1 MGILIVCKGA
11 DFSGC
16 AVDKVEIP
24 TCNHIYD
31 AGVVTKTSTCA
42 EDGIITYTC
51 TLCGATKTEVVPA
64 VAHNYVDG
72 ACAVCGKAL
81 PVTIADYP
89 VQDGLQ
95 GLYDLGG
102 TAEASVTN
110 HAKNPTYTP
119 TSTPQLEGAYEM
131 ADNYVTFTGAG
142 NSCRMS
148 TYLRIPLV
156 EEGLT
161 YVALF
166 SVTEAGGKS
175 DRPIISNCNGSGG
188 VGFRLGNCGVRYVSN
203 GVAYAPPNYTY
214 DTPIVLDKFAI
225 LAVTFDANG
234 YRVVCY
240 TNNQLVEWDSKDT
253 VITDWGGGALQLGG
267 ESSAS
272 TSTATARIS
281 LAAIHT
287 GKLTDAQLE
296 EVCEFVYDYGTNT
309 KGLDIEQTVTRIA
322 KEEKI

>member
-1 MGILIVCKGA
+1 MGVLIRIKGA
-11 DFSGC
+11 KF
-16 AVDKVEIP
+16 VDPYIITTVEVP
-24 TCNHIYD
+24 TCKHVYD
-31 AGVVTKTSTCA
+31 DGVVTKTPTCT

-110 HAKNPTYTP
+110 HAQKPTYTP
-119 TSTPQLEGAYEM
+119 SGGTPKLEGVNEGDIAG
-131 ADNYVTFTGAG
+131 NYVTFSGATNG
-142 NSCRMS
+142 CRLS

-166 SVTEAGGKS
+166 SVTEANGKS

-214 DTPIVLDKFAI
+214 DTPIVSDKFAI

-234 YRVVCY
+234 YRVVRY
-240 TNNQLVEWDSKDT
+240 TNNRIVEWDAKDT
-253 VITDWGGGALQLGG
+253 VITDWGGGAIQLGG
-267 ESSAS
+267 ESTSS
-272 TSTATARIS
+272 VSTATAHIS
-281 LAAIHT
+281 LAAVHT

-296 EVCEFVYDYGTNT
+296 EVCKFVYDYGVQKHGEEN
-309 KGLDIEQTVTRIA
+309 IE
-322 KEEKI
+322 